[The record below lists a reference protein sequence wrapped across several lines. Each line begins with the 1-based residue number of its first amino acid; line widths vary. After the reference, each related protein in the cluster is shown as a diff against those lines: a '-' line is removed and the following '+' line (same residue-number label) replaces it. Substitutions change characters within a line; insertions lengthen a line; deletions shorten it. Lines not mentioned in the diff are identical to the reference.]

1 MYAVIRTGSK
11 QYKVEVGTT
20 VDLERISGEV
30 GESVTFDDVLMTGDE
45 SGAVVGQPLVSGAK
59 VVGKIVAQHR
69 GPKLIAFKKIRR
81 QGKQLTK
88 GHRQELTRVTIT
100 EVANG

>member
-20 VDLERISGEV
+20 VDIEQLPGDV
-30 GESVTFDDVLMTGDE
+30 GENITFEDVLLTGNDQ
-45 SGAVVGQPLVSGAK
+45 GATVGQPIVKGAK
-59 VVGKIVAQHR
+59 VIAKIVAQHR
-69 GPKLIAFKKIRR
+69 GPKLIAFKKIKR

-88 GHRQELTRVTIT
+88 GHRQELTRVQVT
-100 EVANG
+100 EVVA

>member
-20 VDLERISGEV
+20 VDIEQLPGDV
-30 GESVTFDDVLMTGDE
+30 GENITFEDVLLTGNDQ
-45 SGAVVGQPLVSGAK
+45 GATVGQPTVKGAK
-59 VVGKIVAQHR
+59 VIAKIVAQHR
-69 GPKLIAFKKIRR
+69 GPKLIAFKKIKR

-88 GHRQELTRVTIT
+88 GHRQELTRVQVT
-100 EVANG
+100 EVVA

>member
-20 VDLERISGEV
+20 LDIEQISGDV
-30 GESVTFDDVLMTGDE
+30 GEAVTFDDVLLTGDAE
-45 SGAVVGQPLVSGAK
+45 RAVVGQPTVKGAK
-59 VVGKIVAQHR
+59 VLAKIVAQHR

-88 GHRQELTRVTIT
+88 GHRQELTRVQVT
-100 EVANG
+100 EVVA

>member
-11 QYKVEVGTT
+11 QYKVEAGTT
-20 VDLERISGEV
+20 LDVERLSGEV
-30 GESVTFDDVLMTGDE
+30 GESVTFDDILLTGNE
-45 SGAVVGQPLVSGAK
+45 SGASVGQPIVKGAK
-59 VVGKIVAQHR
+59 VLARIVAQHR

-88 GHRQELTRVTIT
+88 GHRQELTRVTVT
-100 EVANG
+100 EVING